1 VSRTLLAVLSSLVL
15 AAQNP
20 PPQSTP
26 AQQRPVFRGG
36 TSQVRVDVT
45 VLDKKGEP
53 VTTLTKTDFEVLEDG
68 QPQSIDTVKLVEA
81 DGNARDDRAGD
92 MSLDIRSTSHAEA
105 EAARDDVR
113 VFVVF
118 WDEYHIGQMVP
129 TIRAR
134 EALEN
139 FVQTAFG
146 PTDLVAVM
154 DQLTPT
160 DAIRFTRDRRA
171 LADQVHQLK
180 GRQGIYVPPR
190 SAVEEAQMYR
200 GPGIE
205 FVRAQVTASALESTI
220 AYLGSIKEGRKSILF
235 VSQTIGP
242 LGPSQQDT
250 IDWLDN
256 AIRQANANN
265 VTIYSLDPRGLEMNL
280 RHSDVLLTLANQ
292 TGGKQFT
299 NNYPAAS
306 LKEIV
311 KNASAFYL
319 LGYTSAKNPA
329 DGKFHKIAVHVK
341 RPGVEV
347 KARTG
352 YFAPSQAE
360 MDAAA
365 KKAAENTAPPEITK
379 ALAPLAS
386 APNVPVS
393 GDLWAGAKPGP
404 EGSPSIIAVWT
415 PRAGAP
421 AQTSWLRASGDDG
434 HVYFDGPFD
443 GRVTFDVAAGT
454 LHLRHQ
460 LIEADGSRSDR
471 QESTIDVPD
480 FKASVAL
487 TTPVV
492 FRARTPFELRSML
505 AAADPLPYAGRQF
518 DRTDRVLVRFA
529 VTGSGA
535 ADATVTAHLLSRTG
549 AALTALPLKTAAAG
563 YELDLPLGSIA
574 QGDYVIS
581 FEVSRGADQAKQL
594 VPFHIN

>member
-1 VSRTLLAVLSSLVL
+1 
-15 AAQNP
+15 
-20 PPQSTP
+20 
-26 AQQRPVFRGG
+26 VFRGG

-53 VTTLTKTDFEVLEDG
+53 VTTLTKADFEVLEDG

-81 DGNARDDRAGD
+81 DGNARDDRARD

-319 LGYTSAKNPA
+319 LGYTPAKNPA

-443 GRVTFDVAAGT
+443 GRVTFNVAAGT

-518 DRTDRVLVRFA
+518 DRTDRVLVRFS

-549 AALTALPLKTAAAG
+549 AALTALPLKTVTAG